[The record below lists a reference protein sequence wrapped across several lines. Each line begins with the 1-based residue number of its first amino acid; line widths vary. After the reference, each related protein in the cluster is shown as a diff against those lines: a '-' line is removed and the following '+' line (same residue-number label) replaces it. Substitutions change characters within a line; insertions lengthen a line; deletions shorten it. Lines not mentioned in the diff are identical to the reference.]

1 MLCFEVTQSSRKSGK
16 EMQRQDVAFLMQ
28 AFPLFKVQTEYL
40 MSYNAYSFW
49 SNQIMR

>member
-16 EMQRQDVAFLMQ
+16 EMQRQDVAVLMQ
-28 AFPLFKVQTEYL
+28 VSPPFNVQTEYL